1 MIAVF
6 WWAYEYRKS
15 LCQSF
20 RSCKGCLRGAHIYQR
35 PTLERFGSAS
45 DRSFSSDRKHHSV
58 SEADEDEVAGR
69 RGSLQGSSRLTV
81 MIGDALQLAFVGE
94 QQLGTARLL
103 LHKEL
108 GGSVTGNGQCRPKGD
123 WLDGGCRCFR
133 GAFAGFCGDQLR
145 LCFFTV
151 PATAIVRPPCEYQ
164 SQWHSDTKR
173 RLHAC
178 AVKSSFTLE
187 HVTLLHY
194 FTRI

>member
-1 MIAVF
+1 MPT
-6 WWAYEYRKS
+6 R
-15 LCQSF
+15 CT
-20 RSCKGCLRGAHIYQR
+20 CLSKVPMR
-35 PTLERFGSAS
+35 TLSPCIRQILF
-45 DRSFSSDRKHHSV
+45 FKHV
-58 SEADEDEVAGR
+58 C
-69 RGSLQGSSRLTV
+69 
-81 MIGDALQLAFVGE
+81 VGE